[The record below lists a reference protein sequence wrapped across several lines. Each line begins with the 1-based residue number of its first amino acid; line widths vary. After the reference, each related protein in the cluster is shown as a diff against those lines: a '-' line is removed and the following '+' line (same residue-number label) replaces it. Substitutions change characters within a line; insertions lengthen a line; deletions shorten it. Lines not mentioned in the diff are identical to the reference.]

1 MSDSED
7 NVFHEVN
14 NDNVDNASGVNGVAN
29 GAGVAADAGPSQQN
43 RINSVFGKLP
53 FPKLNSKFNVESWF
67 IKVDAWFE
75 LNGFGVRKEKEKYTA
90 VVAHAEDYVLD
101 QVFDLVRTQPLVTP
115 YTTLKKAIID
125 KFSESAMAR
134 LDKLTSG
141 IQLGDGKPSHLLS
154 QLQRTN
160 ATSDETVV
168 RRYWIK
174 RLPPAARAVIV
185 GMLEAQPNTP
195 LSQLAITADAVL
207 DSLGDTTLPSSS
219 NTNTRSD
226 INAIGTTDERVNKL
240 EKRINSQEATL
251 QQINNKLAQ
260 LLTNDR
266 GRQRDRSQ
274 NNSTRS
280 NTPHRSKTAE
290 GQRNS
295 STCWFHREYGTKA
308 RKCLSPCDFS
318 PITAPKN

>member
-1 MSDSED
+1 MSDNED
-7 NVFHEVN
+7 NEFHEAS
-14 NDNVDNASGVNGVAN
+14 NDNVDNV
-29 GAGVAADAGPSQQN
+29 AGVATDAGPGQQV

-90 VVAHAEDYVLD
+90 IVAHAEDYVLD
-101 QVFDLVRTQPLVTP
+101 QVFDLVRTQPTIAP

-195 LSQLAITADAVL
+195 LSQLAVTADAVL
-207 DSLGDTTLPSSS
+207 DSLGESNTALSASS
-219 NTNTRSD
+219 NSNIRTD
-226 INAIGTTDERVNKL
+226 INAIGASDDRVTKL

-251 QQINNKLAQ
+251 QQINIKLGQ

-274 NNSTRS
+274 NNSARS
-280 NTPHRSKTAE
+280 GTPHRSKTTE
-290 GQRNS
+290 GQRQS

-308 RKCLSPCDFS
+308 RQCLSPCDF
-318 PITAPKN
+318 PVTPAPNN